1 MGEKV
6 LQVPTDAKTVRILI
20 VDDQKA
26 MRMLIR
32 STLAALGCVNVV
44 ECCDGKEAIAYL
56 SVSPVDL
63 IISDVTM
70 PNIDGFGL
78 LRAVRAQENTAK
90 TPFVMLTSHSDLAM
104 VKDAVA
110 LGVNNYIVKPFN
122 MATVRTK
129 IESLLG
135 PLA

>member
-1 MGEKV
+1 MKV
-6 LQVPTDAKTVRILI
+6 LTVPKDAKTVRILV
-20 VDDQKA
+20 VDDQKT

-56 SVSPVDL
+56 ANNRVDL
-63 IISDVTM
+63 IISDLTM
-70 PNIDGFGL
+70 PNTDGFGL
-78 LRAVRAQENTAK
+78 LRAVRAQESTAK
-90 TPFVMLTSHSDLAM
+90 TPFVMVTSHSDLTM

-122 MATVRTK
+122 IATVRSK